1 VDIIIAIVAAVF
13 VSLFTSMVGVS
24 GAFLLL
30 PFQIS
35 VLGFTSPAVSATNL
49 VYNLIAT
56 PSGVYRYAREG
67 RFVWPLAVLTIAAAI
82 PGVFIGAVLRSIVFI
97 NVKIFKTF
105 VGVVLLGLSLNLLT
119 RRSGLVKRGAG
130 KVKVLK
136 VGKRVEYE
144 FLGHVY
150 SFNAIAVVATSFAVG
165 IVGGAYGIGGGALLA
180 PIYAGVFRLPI
191 YTTAGATLLTTFISS
206 VFGVVSYYV
215 MGHPPNWPLGLSLGV
230 GGLIG
235 MYLGARLQR
244 HVPERVLRIGLSL
257 LTLAI
262 AIAYLFQLA

>member
-1 VDIIIAIVAAVF
+1 VDVVIAIVVAAF

-30 PFQIS
+30 PFQVS
-35 VLGFTSPAVSATNL
+35 VLGLTSPAVSATNL
-49 VYNLIAT
+49 VYNLVAT
-56 PSGVYRYAREG
+56 PGGVYRYAREG
-67 RFVWPLAVLTIAAAI
+67 RVVWPLAALTIAAAI
-82 PGVFIGAVLRSIVFI
+82 PGVFTGAVLRSTVLI
-97 NVKIFKTF
+97 NVKIFKAF
-105 VGVVLLGLSLNLLT
+105 VGVVLLGLGLSLIA
-119 RRSGLVKRGAG
+119 RRRDLAEHGAG
-130 KVKVLK
+130 KVKVLR

-144 FLGHVY
+144 FLSHVY
-150 SFNAIAVVATSFAVG
+150 SFNAIAVATTSFAVG

-180 PIYAGVFRLPI
+180 PIYAGIFRLPI

-257 LTLAI
+257 LTLAV
-262 AIAYLFQLA
+262 ASAYLLQLA